1 MKIIYGFLVSK
12 VKFSVLSFTNVFSYY
27 SSKANNLVMFE
38 QLIVIMIMLIVI
50 LKVIQYRATVHTKH
64 TSLAFSWML
73 DALDVQFR

>member
-1 MKIIYGFLVSK
+1 
-12 VKFSVLSFTNVFSYY
+12 
-27 SSKANNLVMFE
+27 MFE

-50 LKVIQYRATVHTKH
+50 LKVIQYRATVHTTH